1 MIPQKGRPLCFL
13 DPRRLGSRPQMNRSK
28 LLAVLFLSFGC
39 SKLTEP
45 PKPEPVQGETTT
57 TTNAEAKPEG
67 EAKPAA
73 EPKPA
78 APAQPPPDPNAKLE
92 IKDVAVGKG
101 AEAKAGDTVKV
112 HYVGTLTNGDEFD
125 ASKKHGNEPFTFEL
139 GKGRV
144 IKGWDDGVA
153 GMKEGGKRKL
163 VIPPHLGY
171 GARGAGGKIPPNS
184 TLLFEVELIE
194 VVKKK

>member
-1 MIPQKGRPLCFL
+1 M
-13 DPRRLGSRPQMNRSK
+13 SRQK
-28 LLAVLFLSFGC
+28 LLGILLAAVAVSAC

-45 PKPEPVQGETTT
+45 PKPEPIQAGD
-57 TTNAEAKPEG
+57 NAATG

-73 EPKPA
+73 QPSAAPTPA
-78 APAQPPPDPNAKLE
+78 PTPAQPPPDPNAKLE
-92 IKDVAVGKG
+92 IKDLVVGKG

-112 HYVGTLTNGDEFD
+112 HYVGTLQNGEEFD
-125 ASKKHGNEPFTFEL
+125 ASKKHGTEPFTFEL

-144 IKGWDDGVA
+144 IKGWDEGVA

-171 GARGAGGKIPPNS
+171 GARGAGPKIPPNS
-184 TLLFEVELIE
+184 TLVFEVELVG
-194 VVKKK
+194 VVKQK

>member
-1 MIPQKGRPLCFL
+1 MLTPSATLAAAVFASVVV
-13 DPRRLGSRPQMNRSK
+13 LG
-28 LLAVLFLSFGC
+28 GC
-39 SKLTEP
+39 AKLTEP
-45 PKPEPVQGETTT
+45 PRPEPVVGETVPTGAT
-57 TTNAEAKPEG
+57 
-67 EAKPAA
+67 A
-73 EPKPA
+73 EPKQAAAQASAQKPA
-78 APAQPPPDPNAKLE
+78 EKPADKPAEPAPDPNAKLE
-92 IKDVAVGKG
+92 IKDLVVGKG

-112 HYVGTLTNGDEFD
+112 HYVGTLQNGDEFD
-125 ASKKHGNEPFTFEL
+125 ASKKHGNEPFTFDL

-171 GARGAGGKIPPNS
+171 GARGAGPKIPPNS
-184 TLLFEVELIE
+184 TLVFEVELVE